1 MRLGVIRFLKLLLAS
16 FFIQSSWSFFSMQ
29 AMGFLFNLS
38 LGVKDREKKREIFRT
53 HKGFY
58 NTHPYMSSYIVGAT
72 VRAYDRGDKPE
83 DILRFL
89 SVAQTSF
96 ASVGDQLFWQTVR
109 PCLLLAGTIIGIKF
123 GWFGPAAFFIL
134 FNLLHLYHRGT
145 GLVEGYRRGWDVIYL
160 LKARRVAI
168 PQRLGETAGALCLGF
183 LLVLSPHHL
192 RALMILPLT
201 ALFLILLI
209 RKFPAVLIIVLI
221 LVIFLMSVIFM
232 I

>member
-1 MRLGVIRFLKLLLAS
+1 MRLGFLRFIKLFLAS
-16 FFIQSSWSFFSMQ
+16 LFIQSSWSFFSMQ
-29 AMGFLFNLS
+29 AMGFLFSLS
-38 LGVKDREKKREIFRT
+38 VGIKDRDKKREIYRT
-53 HKGFY
+53 HKGFF

-83 DILRFL
+83 DIVRFL

-109 PCLLLAGTIIGIKF
+109 PCLLLAGSIIGIKY
-123 GWFGPAAFFIL
+123 GWVGPVVFLVL
-134 FNLLHLYHRGT
+134 FNILHLYHRGT

-160 LKARRVAI
+160 LKARRVSI
-168 PQRLGETAGALCLGF
+168 PQQLGETAGALFLGF
-183 LLVLSPHHL
+183 LVILSPIHL

-209 RKFPAVLIIVLI
+209 RKFSAVLIIVLI